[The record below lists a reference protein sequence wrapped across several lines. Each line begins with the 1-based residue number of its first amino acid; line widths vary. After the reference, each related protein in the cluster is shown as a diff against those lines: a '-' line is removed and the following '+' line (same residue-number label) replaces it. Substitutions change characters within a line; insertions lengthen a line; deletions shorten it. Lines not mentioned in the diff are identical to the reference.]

1 MYVQRYN
8 TLGWTLR
15 NWRGTSNKQNPKLYR
30 KETLL
35 MTTFAFLSVIC
46 YILFL
51 RFRKLGVIVTLYV
64 IGTRGRGHAVR
75 LGSYYP

>member
-1 MYVQRYN
+1 
-8 TLGWTLR
+8 
-15 NWRGTSNKQNPKLYR
+15 
-30 KETLL
+30 

-64 IGTRGRGHAVR
+64 IGTRERGHAVR